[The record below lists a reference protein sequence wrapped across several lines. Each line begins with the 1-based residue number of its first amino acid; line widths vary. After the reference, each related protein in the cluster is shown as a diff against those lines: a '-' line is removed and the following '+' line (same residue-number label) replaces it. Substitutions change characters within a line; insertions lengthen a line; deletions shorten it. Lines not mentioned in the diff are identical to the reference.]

1 MGGFRDLDIVKWAG
15 LVVRENAS
23 APMTFGGIVDESA
36 IPAGTRRRM
45 GKLERIAV
53 RCALGVLDDEPPGE
67 LIFCSRYGN
76 LETLESL
83 LTSLAGNELLSPMA
97 FSGSV
102 HNAAPGFV
110 GQIRKERL
118 SHTAIS
124 AGASTLSAGL
134 VEALAR
140 LTTRESDNVVLIY
153 VETKPPEIYREL
165 DGEIVGDIGIALRL
179 MLSAECGEGTV
190 VGDGWNGALALLD
203 AMQVGERHL
212 TLGSLS

>member
-1 MGGFRDLDIVKWAG
+1 MGGVRDLDIVKWAG
-15 LVVRENAS
+15 LVVPENAS
-23 APMTFGGIVDESA
+23 APLIFGETADEST
-36 IPAGTRRRM
+36 IPAGIRRRL
-45 GKLERIAV
+45 GKLERMAV
-53 RCALGVLDDEPPGE
+53 RCALGVLDNEPAGE

-83 LTSLAGNELLSPMA
+83 LTSLAGHELLSPIA

-124 AGASTLSAGL
+124 AGASTLQAGL

-140 LTTRESDNVVLIY
+140 LTTGECSNVVVIYAETRPPALHLELDREIESDLAV
-153 VETKPPEIYREL
+153 
-165 DGEIVGDIGIALRL
+165 ALRL
-179 MLSAECGEGTV
+179 ELGRTNGAGTNV
-190 VGDGWNGALALLD
+190 RDGWKGARALLD
-203 AMQVGERHL
+203 ALQGGSTHL
-212 TLGSLS
+212 TVENLP